1 MIVKPYTPDRLWS
14 ADEYL
19 AWESEQEYKNELID
33 NCVWI
38 MRGANV
44 QHNVISSNL
53 ICALYPL
60 AEEQGY
66 ELLGSRMCLEVD
78 RDSTFVYPDM
88 NIVRGEPNMN
98 CYFNPHTFDNP
109 ILIIEIISP
118 STEEMDRTR
127 KKELYLQLESL
138 EAYILLSQGEPRVE
152 MFRRQGDYWRHDICA
167 GLDATLVIDTPDC
180 EVPLSEIYQR
190 VRFENV

>member
-53 ICALYPL
+53 IFYLVS
-60 AEEQGY
+60 
-66 ELLGSRMCLEVD
+66 LGR
-78 RDSTFVYPDM
+78 
-88 NIVRGEPNMN
+88 
-98 CYFNPHTFDNP
+98 
-109 ILIIEIISP
+109 
-118 STEEMDRTR
+118 RT
-127 KKELYLQLESL
+127 
-138 EAYILLSQGEPRVE
+138 
-152 MFRRQGDYWRHDICA
+152 
-167 GLDATLVIDTPDC
+167 GL
-180 EVPLSEIYQR
+180 
-190 VRFENV
+190 